1 MDAGDLQ
8 QALGA
13 IVMESSY
20 LEQVLRAAFAAL
32 TGSEYAA
39 AVDARMTAHELIE
52 VCENLV
58 RAHTDLGATASA
70 ELKAALGACD
80 RANQKRNRAIHD
92 AWTFRPDGVLVS
104 VTPAAREVS
113 STVPGLREMAAQ
125 IGAAAE
131 ALGAATLAAFGPDSL
146 RAGDQLGPEPGGD
159 TGADPG

>member
-20 LEQVLRAAFAAL
+20 LEQVLRAAFGAL
-32 TGSEYAA
+32 TGSKYAP

-58 RAHTDLGATASA
+58 RVHTDLGETARA
-70 ELKAALGACD
+70 DLKSALGACD

-125 IGAAAE
+125 IGAAADS
-131 ALGAATLAAFGPDSL
+131 LGAATISAFGPYSL
-146 RAGDQLGPEPGGD
+146 RAGDQLRPEPGGGI
-159 TGADPG
+159 GADPG